1 MRFTPTP
8 EQQQLGDMVQRF
20 LGEQYGFEAR
30 RKILDSREGWSR
42 EIWSKLAELGLLSLE
57 VPEEQGG
64 MAPAVVETLLTATA
78 TGKAML
84 LEPWISSAIIATVLI
99 RELGSAEQRQEMLP
113 AMAAGERIAVPAHF
127 EPGARHDLQQIATA
141 ARRSGGAW
149 MVKGQKSVV
158 LHAPA
163 ADLLLVS
170 ARTSGAPDEPNGVSL
185 FAVARDGPGVS
196 LSPYRTLDGMCAA
209 DVELTGAPGA
219 LIGAEGAAFACL
231 LAAFDQGLAARC
243 AEAVGALQAIL
254 DATVEYTK
262 TRQQFGVPI
271 ARFQALQHRMAD
283 MLIHVEP
290 SRPAR

>member
-64 MAPAVVETLLTATA
+64 MAPAVVEALLTATA

-99 RELGSAEQRQEMLP
+99 RELGSAQQREEMLP

-127 EPGARHDLQQIATA
+127 EPGARYDLQQIATA
-141 ARRSGGAW
+141 ARRSGGGW
-149 MVKGQKSVV
+149 TVQGQKSVV

-185 FAVARDGPGVS
+185 FAVAREGQGVS

-209 DVELTGAPGA
+209 DVALADAPGT
-219 LIGAEGAAFACL
+219 LIGAEGK
-231 LAAFDQGLAARC
+231 G
-243 AEAVGALQAIL
+243 
-254 DATVEYTK
+254 
-262 TRQQFGVPI
+262 P
-271 ARFQALQHRMAD
+271 
-283 MLIHVEP
+283 P
-290 SRPAR
+290 SPDW